1 MSYIL
6 VELIDDLHNFLKL
19 LVRSVSVKRSKDKE
33 IEINVNTKR
42 KLNLMQLHSNKKK
55 TIGNKNK

>member
-33 IEINVNTKR
+33 IEINVNTK
-42 KLNLMQLHSNKKK
+42 KTKKNKKSNATTLK
-55 TIGNKNK
+55 